1 MAKKLTRPKARQIL
15 KDGKVHGK
23 KLTPK
28 QRRFFGHRA
37 AGKPIKRKKKKK

>member
-1 MAKKLTRPKARQIL
+1 MAKKKKGPSKGKAKEIL

-28 QRRFFGHRA
+28 QRRFFGAKSR
-37 AGKPIKRKKKKK
+37 GK